1 MLELVCLGWCSQD
14 FIFLEGLQIVDIKIA
29 DNLVISS
36 PGADHLRSCNA
47 LRFFSLA
54 CSRGLSCSWLLRL
67 LLLRVGDV
75 EISGQVGSELGAVG
89 RRALSGSCCGLSGS
103 GGLSLG
109 GLGLQSLELVDILA
123 VDEIDRVSVDNSRV
137 IRLALDFEI
146 VRYKAD
152 GTAIIASVVRL
163 EGRVAELAAASVATA
178 TTWVLIEVASAA
190 LAIAMA
196 LIVVATA
203 AAGIIMG
210 GLIAP
215 MPLATTTAA
224 AVVLV
229 VVASLAAVAASA
241 TSVHHLVLATH
252 VVLVLVPGLVAAHV
266 LMVAGAAS
274 VVVLAAHVGLVGGS
288 LPVLAILVISLVV
301 WLVIVVVHFLEDL

>member
-1 MLELVCLGWCSQD
+1 MLKLVCLGWCSQD

-29 DNLVISS
+29 DNLVITS

-47 LRFFSLA
+47 LRFLSLA

-67 LLLRVGDV
+67 LFLRVGDV

-89 RRALSGSCCGLSGS
+89 GRALSGSCSGLGGS
-103 GGLSLG
+103 SGLSLSR
-109 GLGLQSLELVDILA
+109 LGLQSLELVDILA

-137 IRLALDFEI
+137 IRLALDFKI
-146 VRYKAD
+146 VRYEAD
-152 GTAIIASVVRL
+152 GSAIVTSVVRL
-163 EGRVAELAAASVATA
+163 EWRVAELTAASVATA
-178 TTWVLIEVASAA
+178 TTWVLIEIASAT
-190 LAIAMA
+190 LVTAMA
-196 LIVVATA
+196 LVVIATA

-210 GLIAP
+210 GLIASV
-215 MPLATTTAA
+215 PLAATTA

-229 VVASLAAVAASA
+229 VVASLAAVAATAS
-241 TSVHHLVLATH
+241 SVHHLVLATH
-252 VVLVLVPGLVAAHV
+252 VMLVLVPGLVAAHV

-274 VVVLAAHVGLVGGS
+274 VVVLTAHVGLVGGS